1 MARIVTVY
9 TSSRNAWDLR
19 DMSHIRWQKI
29 SEALARLGHQ
39 VDIATNEARWKD
51 DLTPVIM
58 GPRLQRIP
66 LGTVVWRKYDVVKT
80 LFHLGFQTLAF
91 HGGTRHPFIISKL
104 GSVVGSEDMPG
115 VYFYGE
121 IRQKLFAIQ
130 VEINCTSRYITV
142 LSPAARDLWH
152 QVHGRRHRMLLVPG
166 GVDHEIPDPA
176 ASPYKGIGGKVC
188 IFSGNIYTSDS
199 QPEANRVLVDK
210 LNQLGQRLRGSGV
223 TLCFQGLG
231 DASRLNERFVTNL
244 GSCSLAESWNYLQH
258 AAVGV
263 VVSAGPFMHNNES
276 TKIYHYLRAGLPVV
290 SEQGF
295 PNDRVVHESGL
306 GFVVPAEDMDGMAA
320 TIIEACHAEWDRA
333 RAVRYVQAN
342 HTWDCRAKI
351 YEEIIPQKPRV
362 AILNRALGIRVPWLS

>member
-19 DMSHIRWQKI
+19 DMSYIRWQKI
-29 SEALARLGHQ
+29 SEALSRLGHQ
-39 VDIATNEARWKD
+39 VDIATNEPGWTD
-51 DLTPVIM
+51 DPTPVIM
-58 GPRLQRIP
+58 GPRLRRIP
-66 LGTVVWRKYDVVKT
+66 LANVVWRKYDVVKT
-80 LFHLGFQTLAF
+80 LFHLGFRTLAS

-115 VYFYGE
+115 IYFYGQV
-121 IRQKLFAIQ
+121 RQKLFATQ
-130 VEINCTSRYITV
+130 VEINRTSRYITV
-142 LSPAARDLWH
+142 LSPAARDLWR
-152 QVHGRRHRMLLVPG
+152 QVHGRRNRMLLVPG
-166 GVDHEIPDPA
+166 GVDHDIPEPSA
-176 ASPYKGIGGKVC
+176 NPYEKIEGKVC

-210 LNQLGQRLRGSGV
+210 LNQLGQRLRQSGI

-231 DASRLNERFVTNL
+231 DATRLDERFVINL

-258 AAVGV
+258 ANVGI

-306 GFVVPAEDMDGMAA
+306 GFVVPAEDMDGMA
-320 TIIEACHAEWDRA
+320 TKIIEGCYAEWERA
-333 RAVRYVQAN
+333 RAIRYIQAN
-342 HTWDCRAKI
+342 HTWDCRAQI
-351 YEEIIPQKPRV
+351 YKDIIPRKPRMFT
-362 AILNRALGIRVPWLS
+362 LQRTLGIRVPWLS